1 MCLRVLYIKGLL
13 VLARYAT
20 VLQVL
25 PRATSTANMK
35 LIIVA
40 CLVAMA
46 LAAPRPED
54 DVSIL
59 RDDAVDQGDGN
70 FNYNFELS
78 DGTAIGAEGTPND
91 AGSVNIE
98 GSYRFTLPDGAVVE
112 ITYVADEAGFRPQ
125 GTSSPPPTTPRTPLS
140 RLDSPRSRERQE

>member
-20 VLQVL
+20 VLQAL

-35 LIIVA
+35 LIVVA

-46 LAAPRPED
+46 LAAPRPQD
-54 DVSIL
+54 DVSIVKDE
-59 RDDAVDQGDGN
+59 RVDQGDGN

-78 DGTAIGAEGTPND
+78 DGTAIDAAGTPGEEG
-91 AGSVNIE
+91 AVNIQ
-98 GSYRFTLPDGAVVE
+98 GSYRFTLPDGVVVH
-112 ITYVADEAGFRPQ
+112 ITYVADEAGFRPE
-125 GTSSPPPTTPRTPLS
+125 GDIIPTPPTRCH
-140 RLDSPRSRERQE
+140 RADQIR